1 MAKVFPFPAYR
12 YTPKAGDPNRLVTQ
26 PYDKIT
32 PELQQRYYDASPYN
46 FVRLTKG
53 RQEPS
58 DNGGRNVYTRAADRL
73 QAWIDDGILAPDD
86 EPSFYAYF
94 QEFVHPETKEVCVR
108 KGFIGLTE
116 VLPYEARVV
125 HGHELTH
132 SGPKLDRLQ
141 LTRHTKA
148 HFGQLFVLYDDPE
161 HVIDAWL
168 EKAEEHSPLLFVEDE
183 LGVRHTLWK
192 IDDPDAATAIQ
203 AAMEP
208 KKLLIADG
216 HHRYETA
223 LAYARENPDLV
234 GADKVMMTFVNMR
247 QEGLVVLATHRV
259 LSGLEGFDPG
269 TLLEKACRLFGIEV
283 FSSAD
288 KLQDALRHAPAGR
301 AAIGLVMEGDL
312 RAYLL
317 AEKADAV
324 SSLLS
329 GSLLS
334 GTSELERGLDVV
346 VLHRALLGATMDISE
361 EDVRELKNIRYVRG
375 FQSAVDEVR
384 SGGAQIACL
393 LRSVPVAKVAEV
405 AFAGGVMPQK
415 STDFYPK
422 LLSGLT
428 IYRLG

>member
-1 MAKVFPFPAYR
+1 MAKVFPFRAYR

-32 PELQQRYYDASPYN
+32 PEKQRRYYDASPYN

-53 RQEPS
+53 RKEPS
-58 DNGGRNVYTRAADRL
+58 DNGAHNVYTRAADRL
-73 QAWIDDGILAPDD
+73 QAWINDGILAPDH

-116 VLPYEARVV
+116 ALPYKARVV

-161 HVIDAWL
+161 QVIDGRL
-168 EKAEEHSPLLFVEDE
+168 DKAEEHSPLLFVEDE

-192 IDDPDAATAIQ
+192 IDDPDAVTAIQ
-203 AAMEP
+203 VAMEP

-269 TLLEKACRLFGIEV
+269 TLLEKAGRLFGIEA

-324 SSLLS
+324 SSLI
-329 GSLLS
+329 G

-384 SGGAQIACL
+384 AGGAQIACL

>member
-1 MAKVFPFPAYR
+1 MAKVFPFRAYR
-12 YTPKAGDPNRLVTQ
+12 YTPKAGDPNHLVTQ

-53 RQEPS
+53 REEPS

-73 QAWIDDGILAPDD
+73 QAWINDGILAPDD

-116 VLPYEARVV
+116 ALPYEARVV

-148 HFGQLFVLYDDPE
+148 HFGQLFVLYDDPD
-161 HVIDAWL
+161 HVVDTQLA
-168 EKAEEHSPLLFVEDE
+168 KAEEHSPLLFVEDE
-183 LGVRHTLWK
+183 FGVRHTLWK
-192 IDDPDAATAIQ
+192 IDEPHAVTAIQ

-223 LAYARENPDLV
+223 LAYARENPDLA

-269 TLLEKACRLFGIEV
+269 TLLEKAGRHFGIEA

-288 KLQDALRHAPAGR
+288 KLEDALRDAPAGR
-301 AAIGLVMEGDL
+301 AAIGLVMEGDS
-312 RAYLL
+312 RSYLL
-317 AEKADAV
+317 TEKADAV
-324 SSLLS
+324 SALLS

-334 GTSELERGLDVV
+334 GTSELERALDVV

-361 EDVRELKNIRYVRG
+361 EDVCQLKNIRYVRG
-375 FQSAVDEVR
+375 FESAVAEVR
-384 SGGAQIACL
+384 SGGAQVACL